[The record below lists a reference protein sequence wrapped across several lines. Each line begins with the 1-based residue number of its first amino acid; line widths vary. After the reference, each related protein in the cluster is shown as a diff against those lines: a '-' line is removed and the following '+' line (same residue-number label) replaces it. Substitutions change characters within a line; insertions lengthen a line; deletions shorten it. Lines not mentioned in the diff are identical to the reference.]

1 MKTYNQT
8 NFFKHTF
15 CEFQQIEDFDFP
27 KKTHYQSKSESAYFY
42 TEEGVY
48 RRSTHWGR
56 VANCRWKFIANK
68 DYKNQTI
75 GLGFAKWTDFYPI
88 ETAQKIFYI
97 EVDYESK
104 TATIR
109 VNTNSS
115 SNHCFVFYEA
125 QQKRKQIIHLLNN
138 DKWAQY
144 YEQDIEE
151 LRFNIISE
159 YIQSKQSLQQIKRN
173 YR

>member
-1 MKTYNQT
+1 MKTYNQH
-8 NFFKHTF
+8 NFFKYTF
-15 CEFQQIEDFDFP
+15 CEFHQIEDFDFP
-27 KKTHYQSKSESAYFY
+27 EETHYRSKSESAYFY
-42 TEEGVY
+42 TKEGVY
-48 RRSTHWGR
+48 RKSTHWGR

-75 GLGFAKWTDFYPI
+75 GIGFAKWTDFYPVN
-88 ETAQKIFYI
+88 TVQKIFYI
-97 EVDYESK
+97 EVDYEAK

-109 VNTNSS
+109 ASTDATA
-115 SNHCFVFYEA
+115 NHSLVFSEA
-125 QQKRKQIIHLLNN
+125 QKKRKQIVQLLNE

-144 YEQDIEE
+144 FELDIEE

-159 YIQSKQSLQQIKRN
+159 YIQSNHSLQQIKKN